1 MSSSKFLFSCHSPRC
16 ERIFVAEQY
25 SLPTTFGEDEYTI
38 SMTSSTGMVG
48 ADEANDL
55 GYDGTG
61 TIVAILDTGFDAD
74 HEAFSV
80 MPTDGKY
87 TKSDIANLLKGKL
100 SCGVSNVDDVYIN
113 EKAQRPGLPARG
125 QAAQ

>member
-1 MSSSKFLFSCHSPRC
+1 M
-16 ERIFVAEQY
+16 
-25 SLPTTFGEDEYTI
+25 
-38 SMTSSTGMVG
+38 
-48 ADEANDL
+48 
-55 GYDGTG
+55 
-61 TIVAILDTGFDAD
+61 AILDTGFDAD

-113 EKAQRPGLPARG
+113 EKAPFGYDYAGGDPNAEAVASPTASTWPVRLPVTTATTSR
-125 QAAQ
+125 AWLPMHSS